1 MAAGG
6 ADENAEGGEGGDLRC
21 GARGTAQYVQTQ
33 QQGGRGGFVSRAHL
47 RSLPA
52 DIEAPA
58 KGRGDGLE
66 FVVNRRNG
74 PERCLVPQGSKLG
87 CFLHR
92 AGATTISSKGVHYM
106 RVSVPT

>member
-47 RSLPA
+47 R
-52 DIEAPA
+52 D
-58 KGRGDGLE
+58 
-66 FVVNRRNG
+66 
-74 PERCLVPQGSKLG
+74 
-87 CFLHR
+87 R
-92 AGATTISSKGVHYM
+92 AW
-106 RVSVPT
+106 

>member
-6 ADENAEGGEGGDLRC
+6 ADENAEGGEAGDLRC

-66 FVVNRRNG
+66 
-74 PERCLVPQGSKLG
+74 
-87 CFLHR
+87 
-92 AGATTISSKGVHYM
+92 
-106 RVSVPT
+106 